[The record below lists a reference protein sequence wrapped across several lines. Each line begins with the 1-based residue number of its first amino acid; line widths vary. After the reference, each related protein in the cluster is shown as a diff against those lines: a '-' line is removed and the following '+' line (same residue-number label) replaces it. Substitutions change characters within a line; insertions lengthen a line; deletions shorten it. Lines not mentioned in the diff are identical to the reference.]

1 MVYLS
6 KSRKE
11 GLIMGFFAR
20 VGKVKVY
27 STKSG
32 PKVSVKTKKGRKK

>member
-1 MVYLS
+1 
-6 KSRKE
+6 
-11 GLIMGFFAR
+11 MGFFAR

-32 PKVSVKTKKGRKK
+32 IKASASSKKKKGR

>member
-1 MVYLS
+1 
-6 KSRKE
+6 
-11 GLIMGFFAR
+11 MGFFAR

-32 PKVSVKTKKGRKK
+32 VKASVSKPKPFKSKKKK

>member
-1 MVYLS
+1 MLS
-6 KSRKE
+6 WYKRE
-11 GLIMGFFAR
+11 EVEAMGFFAR

-32 PKVSVKTKKGRKK
+32 PKVSISSKKKKK